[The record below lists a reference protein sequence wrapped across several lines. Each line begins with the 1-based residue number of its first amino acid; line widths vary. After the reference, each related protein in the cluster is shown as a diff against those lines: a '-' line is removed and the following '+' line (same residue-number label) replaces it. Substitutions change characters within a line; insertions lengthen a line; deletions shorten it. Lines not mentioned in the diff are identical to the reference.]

1 MEPDLTLTDA
11 AERLGVHY
19 MTAYRYVRTGR
30 LEATKVRGE
39 WRLTTAALARFLA
52 ARASVGPSRAAGTP
66 PRARSRPRLEDRI
79 ISGDETGA
87 WRVIEDALASGAT
100 PEEVVVDLL
109 MPALAAV
116 GQWWAEGVFS
126 VADEHRASATAIRLV
141 ARMGP
146 HFLRRGRRRG
156 TVIVGAPGGERHA
169 IPVAVVADL
178 LRGAGFD
185 VVELGADT
193 PPVSFGDAVVRVGS
207 APRPVAVLIGV
218 TVASALDAARESIVE
233 VARVDPDVP
242 ILVGGAA
249 TSGLPDALAL
259 GAAGWTGLSAR
270 DAVEAVERLVSGVS
284 P

>member
-1 MEPDLTLTDA
+1 MTSDLTLTDA

-30 LEATKVRGE
+30 LAARKVQGE
-39 WRLTTAALARFLA
+39 WRLAPAELARFLA
-52 ARASVGPSRAAGTP
+52 ARASAGPSRGGGAPT
-66 PRARSRPRLEDRI
+66 RARSLPRLEDRI
-79 ISGDETGA
+79 VSGDETGA

-100 PEEVVVDLL
+100 PGEVVLDLL
-109 MPALAAV
+109 MPALTAV
-116 GQWWAEGVFS
+116 GAWWEEGVFS

-141 ARMGP
+141 ARLGP
-146 HFLRRGRRRG
+146 LFLRRGRRRG

-185 VVELGADT
+185 VLELGADT
-193 PPVSFGDAVVRVGS
+193 PPVSFGDAVARVGS
-207 APRPVAVLIGV
+207 TPRPLAVLIGV
-218 TVASALDAARESIVE
+218 TMASALDNVREAIVE

-242 ILVGGAA
+242 VLVGGAA
-249 TSGLPDALAL
+249 TSGERDALAL
-259 GAAGWTGLSAR
+259 GAAGWTGPTGR
-270 DAVEAVERLVSGVS
+270 DAVAAVERLRVEVS